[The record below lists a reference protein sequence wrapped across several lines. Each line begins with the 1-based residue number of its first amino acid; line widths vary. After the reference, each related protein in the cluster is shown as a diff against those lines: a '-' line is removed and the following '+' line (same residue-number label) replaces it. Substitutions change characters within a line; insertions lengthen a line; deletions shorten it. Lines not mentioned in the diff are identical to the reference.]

1 MAAAASGL
9 TRETR
14 LLANAGL
21 AAMAAAFAWWF
32 LFYAQWVG
40 PLRMLDL
47 KVSCLIT
54 SVGECSFIQ
63 SRLEALHAAGP
74 AYHPA
79 AWWIGMAAFLAGHIS
94 GMLLPATVV
103 PSPQAPSLA
112 GVRARDGVMRD
123 SQKDG
128 ALRD

>member
-1 MAAAASGL
+1 MTIAASGMM
-9 TRETR
+9 RETR
-14 LLANAGL
+14 LLAGAGV
-21 AAMAAAFAWWF
+21 AAMAAAFVWWF

-47 KVSCLIT
+47 KVPCLVT
-54 SVGECSFIQ
+54 TVGECSFIQ

-74 AYHPA
+74 AYHPV
-79 AWWIGMAAFLAGHIS
+79 AWWIGMAAFLAGQVS
-94 GMLLPATVV
+94 GMLLPVAAV
-103 PSPQAPSLA
+103 PSPGAASLA
-112 GVRARDGVMRD
+112 EAGASDGLTRD